1 MGPRAQPDLNSL
13 SFDIFSLEI
22 RDLRSYQKK
31 YFNKQVLGAR
41 NLSLRKIPYTISH
54 TEHSHLKSE
63 PLFLSADYPKAKGL
77 LCVGP
82 REDEVMNLL
91 PHPLSLSR
99 SPAPML
105 PHYRSRRYFSQP
117 YSSYP
122 TEGRNERVS

>member
-91 PHPLSLSR
+91 HHPLSLSLALLLLCFLTIALVVI
-99 SPAPML
+99 SV
-105 PHYRSRRYFSQP
+105 SRILLIRRRDGMS
-117 YSSYP
+117 
-122 TEGRNERVS
+122 E